1 VLPIVL
7 RAAPSTARRPDA
19 VARDD
24 VRARVRGLRWRPTG
38 RATPTVEGLDLAV
51 GAGERVGLV
60 GPSGAGKSTVL
71 HALAGVLGD
80 PLPGELSGTVHV
92 AGEVGYVPQDPG
104 SAVVASRIGRDVAF
118 GPENAGLPR
127 AEIWR
132 RTGEA
137 LDRVGLR
144 YPTSRPTS
152 ALSGGELQ
160 RLALAGALARAP
172 GLLLLDEPTAM
183 LDHAAAAEVRAAVV
197 GALAGSGTSLLV
209 VDHHVGPWLEHLD
222 RVVVLGPGGRI
233 THDVAPAALRDD
245 AGLRDELTHAGVWLP
260 GVPPP
265 APLDVPAPLVV
276 PDAPGPDV
284 VVEGLRVD
292 LVTRG
297 LRGRTTTRALDGV
310 GARLP
315 AGRLTT
321 VTGPSGAGKSTLVAA
336 VAGHL
341 RPTAGEVRGTPGRAA
356 PSRDLARSCGWVPQ
370 HPEHG
375 LLALRVR
382 DEVELTGRRLGV
394 PVDADEVLAL
404 LRLDHLAHA
413 HPFRLSG
420 GEQRRLAL
428 AAALAH
434 RPGLVLLDEP
444 TVGQDRQTWAAVAG
458 WAVAAARH
466 GATVAASTHDAH
478 LTALAD
484 HRVELGRPSSDGAAR
499 PGRVVAA

>member
-1 VLPIVL
+1 M
-7 RAAPSTARRPDA
+7 
-19 VARDD
+19 ARDD

-51 GAGERVGLV
+51 GAGERLGLV

-80 PLPGELSGTVHV
+80 PLPGELSGSVHV
-92 AGEVGYVPQDPG
+92 AGAVGFVPQDPG

-132 RTGEA
+132 RAGEA

-172 GLLLLDEPTAM
+172 GLLLLDEPTAL
-183 LDHAAAAEVRAAVV
+183 LDPAAAAEVREAVV
-197 GALAGSGTSLLV
+197 GALEGTDTSLVV

-222 RVVVLGPGGRI
+222 RIVVLGPGGRI
-233 THDVAPAALRDD
+233 THDVEPVALRGDID
-245 AGLRDELTHAGVWLP
+245 GDPGLRDELSRAGVWLP

-265 APLDVPAPLVV
+265 VPLDVPASLAA
-276 PDAPGPDV
+276 PDGPGPAV
-284 VVEGLRVD
+284 VVDRLRVD

-310 GARLP
+310 DARLP
-315 AGRLTT
+315 AGRLTA

-341 RPTAGEVRGTPGRAA
+341 RPTAGDVRGTPGHAA

-404 LRLDHLAHA
+404 LRLDHLADA

-478 LTALAD
+478 LAALAD

>member
-1 VLPIVL
+1 M
-7 RAAPSTARRPDA
+7 
-19 VARDD
+19 ARDD

-38 RATPTVEGLDLAV
+38 RATPTVDGLDLTV

-92 AGEVGYVPQDPG
+92 DGGVGYVPQDPG

-132 RTGEA
+132 RTDEA

-144 YPTSRPTS
+144 YPTGRPTS

-160 RLALAGALARAP
+160 RLALAGALARTP

-183 LDHAAAAEVRAAVV
+183 LDPAAAAEVRAAVV
-197 GALAGSGTSLLV
+197 GALEGTDTSLVV
-209 VDHHVGPWLEHLD
+209 VDHHVGPWFEHLD

-233 THDVAPAALRDD
+233 THDVAPAALD
-245 AGLRDELTHAGVWLP
+245 AAALDVPAGGATSLRDELTRAGVWLP
-260 GVPPP
+260 GVPAP
-265 APLDVPAPLVV
+265 APLDVPASLVA
-276 PDAPGPDV
+276 PDGPGPDV

-297 LRGRTTTRALDGV
+297 LRGRTTTNALDGV
-310 GARLP
+310 AARLP
-315 AGRLTT
+315 AGRLTA
-321 VTGPSGAGKSTLVAA
+321 VTGPSGAGKSTLVAT

-341 RPTAGEVRGTPGRAA
+341 RPTAGEVRGAPGRTAR
-356 PSRDLARSCGWVPQ
+356 SRDLARSCGWVPQ
-370 HPEHG
+370 QPEHG

-394 PVDADEVLAL
+394 AVDADEVLAL
-404 LRLDHLAHA
+404 LRLDHLADA

-466 GATVAASTHDAH
+466 GATVAASTHDGHLVAH
-478 LTALAD
+478 AGHQVRL
-484 HRVELGRPSSDGAAR
+484 DGPAR
-499 PGRVVAA
+499 QRQVVAA

>member
-1 VLPIVL
+1 VV
-7 RAAPSTARRPDA
+7 RG
-19 VARDD
+19 D
-24 VRARVRGLRWRPTG
+24 VRARLRCLRWRPTG
-38 RATPTVEGLDLAV
+38 RAAPAVDGLDLTV

-71 HALAGVLGD
+71 HALAGALGD

-92 AGEVGYVPQDPG
+92 DGAIGLVLQDPG
-104 SAVVASRIGRDVAF
+104 AAVVAGRIGRDVAF

-127 AEIWR
+127 EEIWR
-132 RTGEA
+132 RTRDA

-144 YPTSRPTS
+144 YPLDRPTS

-183 LDHAAAAEVRAAVV
+183 LDPAAAAEVRAAVV
-197 GALAGSGTSLLV
+197 GALAGTDTSLVV
-209 VDHHVGPWLEHLD
+209 VDHHLGPWLEHLD
-222 RVVVLGPGGRI
+222 RVVVLGPGGRV
-233 THDVAPAALRDD
+233 THDVAPAALHDGP
-245 AGLRDELTHAGVWLP
+245 ATGLRDELTRAGVWLP

-265 APLDVPAPLVV
+265 APLEVPASLVAPDPAGPEVAVDGLVV
-276 PDAPGPDV
+276 D
-284 VVEGLRVD
+284 LR
-292 LVTRG
+292 TRG
-297 LRGRTTTRALDGV
+297 LRGRATTRALAGV
-310 GARLP
+310 DARLP
-315 AGRLTT
+315 AGRLTA

-336 VAGHL
+336 LAGHL
-341 RPTAGEVRGTPGRAA
+341 RPAAGGVHGTPGRAA
-356 PSRDLARSCGWVPQ
+356 RSPELARACGWVPQ

-382 DEVELTGRRLGV
+382 DEVELTARRLGV
-394 PVDADEVLAL
+394 PVDVDAVLGL
-404 LRLDHLAHA
+404 LRLDHLADA

-444 TVGQDRQTWAAVAG
+444 TVGQDRRTWAAVAG
-458 WAVAAARH
+458 WATAAARH
-466 GATVAASTHDAH
+466 GATVGASTHDVH
-478 LTALAD
+478 LVALAD
-484 HRVELGRPSSDGAAR
+484 HRVLLGRGPLGLGRADA
-499 PGRVVAA
+499 PGGVVAA

>member
-1 VLPIVL
+1 MPSIV
-7 RAAPSTARRPDA
+7 PGPDA
-19 VARDD
+19 VARDGA
-24 VRARVRGLRWRPTG
+24 RARVRGLTWRPTG
-38 RATPTVEGLDLAV
+38 RAAPTVEGLDLAV

-80 PLPGELSGTVHV
+80 PLPGDLSGTVHV
-92 AGEVGYVPQDPG
+92 DGGVGLVPQDPG
-104 SAVVASRIGRDVAF
+104 SAVVAARIGRDVAF

-127 AEIWR
+127 DEIWR
-132 RTGEA
+132 RSREA

-144 YPTSRPTS
+144 YPPDRPTS

-160 RLALAGALARAP
+160 RLALAGALASAP
-172 GLLLLDEPTAM
+172 RLLLLDEPTAM
-183 LDHAAAAEVRAAVV
+183 LDPAAAAEVRAAVV
-197 GALAGSGTSLLV
+197 GALEGTDTSLVV

-222 RVVVLGPGGRI
+222 RVVVLGPGGRVA
-233 THDVAPAALRDD
+233 HDVAPAALRDGA
-245 AGLRDELTHAGVWLP
+245 AGLREDLTRAGVWLP

-265 APLDVPAPLVV
+265 PPLAVPAALVA
-276 PDAPGPDV
+276 PDEAGPEVTADAV
-284 VVEGLRVD
+284 GVD
-292 LVTRG
+292 LTTRG

-310 GARLP
+310 SARLP
-315 AGRLTT
+315 AGRLTA
-321 VTGPSGAGKSTLVAA
+321 VTGPSGAGKSTLVATL
-336 VAGHL
+336 AGHL
-341 RPTAGEVRGTPGRAA
+341 RPGSGAVRGALGHAA
-356 PSRDLARSCGWVPQ
+356 RSADLARSCGWVPQ

-394 PVDADEVLAL
+394 PVDVDAVLAL
-404 LRLDHLAHA
+404 LRLEHLADA

-444 TVGQDRQTWAAVAG
+444 TVGQDRGTWAAVAG
-458 WAVAAARH
+458 WATAAARH

-478 LTALAD
+478 LVALAH
-484 HRVELGRPSSDGAAR
+484 HRVALGPRAADDGAPR
-499 PGRVVAA
+499 PERVVAA

>member
-1 VLPIVL
+1 M
-7 RAAPSTARRPDA
+7 AH
-19 VARDD
+19 DD
-24 VRARVRGLRWRPTG
+24 VRVRVRGLCWRPTG
-38 RATPTVEGLDLAV
+38 RRAPTIEGLDLTV
-51 GAGERVGLV
+51 GAGERLGLV

-92 AGEVGYVPQDPG
+92 DGGVGLVPQDPG
-104 SAVVASRIGRDVAF
+104 SAVVAARIGRDVAF

-127 AEIWR
+127 DEIWR
-132 RTGEA
+132 RAGEA

-144 YPTSRPTS
+144 HPPDRPTS

-160 RLALAGALARAP
+160 RLALAGALASAP

-183 LDHAAAAEVRAAVV
+183 LDPAAAAEVRAAVV
-197 GALAGSGTSLLV
+197 GALEGSDTSLVV

-222 RVVVLGPGGRI
+222 RVVVLGPGGRV
-233 THDVAPAALRDD
+233 THDVAPAALRDVPS
-245 AGLRDELTHAGVWLP
+245 ALRDDLTRAGVWLP
-260 GVPPP
+260 GVA
-265 APLDVPAPLVV
+265 APSPLSVPAALVA
-276 PDAPGPDV
+276 PDVPGPDV
-284 VVEGLRVD
+284 VVAGLRVD

-310 GARLP
+310 AARLP
-315 AGRLTT
+315 AGRLTS
-321 VTGPSGAGKSTLVAA
+321 VTGPSGAGKSTLVATL
-336 VAGHL
+336 AGHL
-341 RPTAGEVRGTPGRAA
+341 RPTAGEVRGVPGRTAR
-356 PSRDLARSCGWVPQ
+356 SEELARSCGWVPQ

-382 DEVELTGRRLGV
+382 DEVELTGRHLGV
-394 PVDADEVLAL
+394 RVDVDAVLAL
-404 LRLDHLAHA
+404 LRLDHLADA

-444 TVGQDRQTWAAVAG
+444 TVGQDRGTWAAVAG
-458 WAVAAARH
+458 WAGAAARH

-478 LTALAD
+478 LVALAG
-484 HRVELGRPSSDGAAR
+484 HQVRLGGATSERAT
-499 PGRVVAA
+499 VAV

>member
-1 VLPIVL
+1 M
-7 RAAPSTARRPDA
+7 PSTARRPDG

-38 RATPTVEGLDLAV
+38 RAAPTLDGLDLTV
-51 GAGERVGLV
+51 GVGERVGLV
-60 GPSGAGKSTVL
+60 GPSGAGKTTVL

-80 PLPGELSGTVHV
+80 PLPGDLTGDVRV
-92 AGEVGYVPQDPG
+92 DGRIGYVPQDPG
-104 SAVVASRIGRDVAF
+104 AAVVASRIGRDVAF

-144 YPTSRPTS
+144 YPWGRPTS

-160 RLALAGALARAP
+160 RLALAGALARMP

-183 LDHAAAAEVRAAVV
+183 LDPASAAEVRAAVA
-197 GALAGSGTSLLV
+197 GALEGTDTALVV

-222 RVVVLGPGGRI
+222 RVVVLGAGGRV
-233 THDVAPAALRDD
+233 THVVAPAALGIGDG
-245 AGLRDELTHAGVWLP
+245 AATGVRDELSRAGVWLP
-260 GVPPP
+260 GVPAP
-265 APLDVPAPLVV
+265 APLEVPGAVVAP
-276 PDAPGPDV
+276 DTPGPEV
-284 VVEGLRVD
+284 VMAGVRVD

-297 LRGRTTTRALDGV
+297 LRGRTTTRALDDV
-310 GARLP
+310 TARFP
-315 AGRLTT
+315 AGRLTA
-321 VTGPSGAGKSTLVAA
+321 VTGPSGAGKSTLVATL
-336 VAGHL
+336 AGHL
-341 RPTAGEVRGTPGRAA
+341 RPSDGDVRGTPGHAA
-356 PSRDLARSCGWVPQ
+356 RSRDLARWCGWVPQ

-382 DEVELTGRRLGV
+382 EEIELTGRRLGV
-394 PVDADEVLAL
+394 AVAVDDVLAL
-404 LRLDHLAHA
+404 LRLDHVADA

-444 TVGQDRQTWAAVAG
+444 TVGQDRHTWAAVAG
-458 WAVAAARH
+458 WATAAARH
-466 GATVAASTHDAH
+466 GGSVAASTHDAH
-478 LTALAD
+478 LVALAG
-484 HRVELGRPSSDGAAR
+484 HQVRLGGAAR
-499 PGRVVAA
+499 ARQAVAA

>member
-1 VLPIVL
+1 M
-7 RAAPSTARRPDA
+7 
-19 VARDD
+19 ARDG
-24 VRARVRGLRWRPTG
+24 VRASLRGLTWRPTG
-38 RATPTVEGLDLAV
+38 RGAPTVTDLDLAV
-51 GAGERVGLV
+51 GVGERVGLV

-80 PLPGELSGTVHV
+80 PLPGDLSGAVEV
-92 AGEVGYVPQDPG
+92 AGGVGLVPQDPG
-104 SAVVASRIGRDVAF
+104 SAVVAARIGRDVAF

-132 RTGEA
+132 RTHHA
-137 LDRVGLR
+137 LERVGLR
-144 YPTSRPTS
+144 YPVDRPTS

-160 RLALAGALARAP
+160 RLALAGALAREP

-183 LDHAAAAEVRAAVV
+183 LDPDAAAEVRAAVV
-197 GALAGSGTSLLV
+197 EALAGSDTALVV

-222 RVVVLGPGGRI
+222 RVVVLGPGGRV
-233 THDVAPAALRDD
+233 THEVAPAALRDGTAT
-245 AGLRDELTHAGVWLP
+245 AGLRDELTRAGVWLP
-260 GVPPP
+260 GVPAPP
-265 APLDVPAPLVV
+265 PLPVPAALVA
-276 PDAPGPDV
+276 PDLPGPDV
-284 VVEGLRVD
+284 VVAGLRVD

-310 GARLP
+310 DARLP
-315 AGRLTT
+315 AARLTA
-321 VTGPSGAGKSTLVAA
+321 VTGPSGAGKSTLVATL
-336 VAGHL
+336 AGHL
-341 RPTAGEVRGTPGRAA
+341 RPASGDVRGTPGHSAR
-356 PSRDLARSCGWVPQ
+356 SRDLARACGWVPQ

-394 PVDADEVLAL
+394 PVDVDEALAV
-404 LRLDHLAHA
+404 LRLDHLADA

-434 RPGLVLLDEP
+434 RPGTVLLDEP
-444 TVGQDRQTWAAVAG
+444 TVGQDRLTWAAVAG

-466 GATVAASTHDAH
+466 GATVVTSTHDEH
-478 LTALAD
+478 LVALAD
-484 HRVELGRPSSDGAAR
+484 HRVALGAHDAALQGA
-499 PGRVVAA
+499 VA